1 MVDNAQ
7 KVQVTAE
14 LNAGQVESEAQKAAR
29 AFKTLLTNVRDLEA
43 ATKSLFNGNNGT
55 LGRQLADLT
64 RQLQAI
70 QQLPVQAAA
79 VGRVSRGIASGGG
92 STMANSAA
100 MAGAMANIRTD
111 PAFQNLQLER
121 EVNKVLGAR
130 AEIYRRVR
138 EALPDG
144 ATALRTSQVYRQ
156 ALQSIGDMPEKGTAA
171 YRDWQN
177 RTLGEVRE
185 FERRWTETARVEAD
199 KRARNQLK
207 VSKETNAQELRQQ
220 REHARELNRLFG
232 RDMHS
237 VMNGNTPE
245 ERARLAGEAV
255 GRVRDYAGRTGMTGF
270 NERELYSRYEDAEAR
285 RSARDMNRT
294 IRPQLSD
301 DERAGNAYRQRDAFN
316 NYNGGANRL
325 AGRFQFAGDFAA
337 VGAVMG
343 TAMYAGRST
352 VELQTEL
359 KNLQAITKATDTEMK
374 SLQGTIFAVGQTT
387 KYSTTQIAEAATV
400 MGQAGYSAAQ
410 IREALPAMASLA
422 TAAGGELAD
431 TVSTV
436 TSVLSIYDL
445 SIDRTANVS
454 NMLAEALNGSKL
466 SFQQLS
472 LGLQYAG
479 NVAADG
485 GVQFEEL
492 TSALGAM
499 ANAGI
504 RSGSTLGTGL
514 RALIQEL
521 ENPSDKFIEWL
532 RGVGLTANDVDIRTQ
547 GLAGAISNLTA
558 KSFDSG
564 AAMNVFEIRAASAFS
579 ALSNNLDVMLDLQTS
594 MENTNAATEGAKT
607 QMESLSAQASR
618 MGNALTEFTTVAGA
632 PFMAFLTGAF
642 GATASLLSLLAD
654 GGPIVQ
660 ILMTALIMLIAVGVV
675 KWLGTMLLGFT
686 ALTPA
691 MIKTNFATM
700 MTTISTR
707 GLAASMGLAAS
718 SVKAF
723 TVALIASPVGIFAI
737 ALTALAVAFGAN
749 EAAAARSKA
758 KLDEW
763 RTKAN
768 EASAEAQKY
777 SDRVSELASFMEM
790 VSLRSNTMA
799 SETVLA
805 GQMAETAAAKFSSW
819 GLVLEGN
826 ITTIDQLIAALARLS
841 REQATAAVNQKNL
854 ELTAKQGERETI
866 MGQNPWGGV
875 RSAASGL
882 TTQFS
887 GESRFAAPTA
897 DSSATTAVLNTMPA
911 NIKALMT
918 KARTGQM
925 TQNERN
931 VLSGWL
937 QGNLARFPTTARPRV
952 TAFVNSLNS
961 SAINDLFRLDREI
974 GNLRTEISVAG
985 VAASPEQEAAA
996 AAAAAQTRV
1005 NLQSERTIAGIND
1018 PSQRVRA
1025 GAAYQESS
1033 RQLAG
1038 RNDVYLGQLA
1048 DSMMARDPNLATG
1061 LQERARM
1068 MGVSVR
1074 DLLVAQ
1080 LKRQNPGFGRVELA
1094 GGNLDALD
1102 NPTAIRARERALKA
1116 QIADA
1121 ASLSNPTE
1129 RDSVRQGLQTQLREV
1144 TMRRLSLDNP
1154 DLDAVTIR
1162 SMLDDEMSG
1171 SGANVN
1177 RTQETSEQRA
1187 ARDRAKSLKD
1197 RRATFESQIEGASIN
1212 TRTVAGATGTA
1223 SEQQAMQFLIS
1234 KGLTPA
1240 QAAGIVGN
1248 LVHESGGMNTR
1259 ALGDNGTAYGLA
1271 QWRGD
1276 RQDNLRSFASARG
1289 TGADDMTTQLEFMW
1303 KEMQERGDLAR
1314 VQAQSTAAGAAE
1326 AFARHYE
1333 RPQGVD
1339 GPLAQMAGWSDRL
1352 ANANRL
1358 AGSGST
1364 TEIDQT
1370 AVRVLLDQW
1379 KENGIELIRAEG
1391 RAANISDAEMGE
1403 RLADFEVEAATYF
1416 NDVLTGNATRAKQ
1429 EMAAAASRFADGF
1442 AASTTLSL
1450 RGGAAD
1456 LDESL
1461 AQIRDAMNLAL
1472 AAELEASDADFRAQ
1486 NPNVN
1491 PAISGEAA
1499 AKRRE
1504 IQDTYAVRIV
1514 NATLAAVAAV
1524 FEGEAERAAQ
1534 EIARLRNGLEQDRT
1548 GIAMLSNSNG
1558 MRRLG
1563 EVQRTLGGM
1572 RGEDITVREGGV
1584 AVREAEGQ
1592 YNNALANQQRL
1603 ERERATAG
1611 TDEERAGLDGAL
1623 IDAAANTEAM
1633 AINLERARLAF
1644 QGLAGEAPAFT
1655 SMTEAWNGALTVFAD
1670 QAGINRGMF
1679 EDLSDGLLNSM
1690 NTAKAGFK
1698 TLVVDV
1704 LSGSKSM
1711 GDAFKDFTMSILE
1724 SLLDLAAEMLAKQV
1738 IMWVLQMM
1746 GVGGPGNLGGS
1757 FSGVK
1762 GTGAG
1767 GVTVTGVKGAWHGG
1781 PIRMAGGG
1789 RVPGTDSSRDSKL
1802 ILGMPGEVMMS
1813 KSAVDMVGEDN
1824 LLALNARANSR
1835 MSGMPTVAQAMGP
1848 AREPDTVNVWVV
1860 SPEQKP
1866 GVGKR
1871 DIVAAITED
1880 MMTGGKTKQLVK
1892 AIAVGAA

>member
-7 KVQVTAE
+7 KVEVTAE
-14 LNAGQVESEAQKAAR
+14 LNANQVESEAQKAGR
-29 AFKTLLTNVRDLEA
+29 AFRQLLNDVKALEA
-43 ATKSLFNGNNGT
+43 QTKQLFSGNNGS

-70 QQLPVQAAA
+70 QQLPLQAQA
-79 VGRVSRGIASGGG
+79 VNRVSRQISSGGG
-92 STMANSAA
+92 GTAANSAA
-100 MAGAMANIRTD
+100 MAGTMANIRTD

-171 YRDWQN
+171 YRQWQA
-177 RTLGEVRE
+177 RTLGEVRD
-185 FERRWTETARVEAD
+185 FEKKWTETARVEAD
-199 KRARNQLK
+199 KRSRNMLK
-207 VSKETNAQELRQQ
+207 VSKETNAAELRQQ
-220 REHARELNRLFG
+220 REHQRELNRLFG
-232 RDMHS
+232 RDMAG
-237 VMNGNTPE
+237 VMTGRTPE
-245 ERARLAGEAV
+245 ERRRLAGEAV
-255 GRVRDYAGRTGMTGF
+255 GRVGDYAGRTGMTGF
-270 NERELYSRYEDAEAR
+270 NERDLYARYEDAEAR
-285 RSARDMNRT
+285 RSARDMTRT
-294 IRPQLSD
+294 VRPQLSD
-301 DERAGNAYRQRDAFN
+301 DERAGRAYQQRDAFM

-325 AGRFQFAGDFAA
+325 ASRFQFVGDFAA

-352 VELQTEL
+352 VQLQTEL

-374 SLQGTIFAVGQTT
+374 TLQGTIFTVGQTT

-410 IREALPAMASLA
+410 IRDALPAIANLA
-422 TAAGGELAD
+422 TAAGGDLAD
-431 TVSTV
+431 TVATV
-436 TSVLSIYDL
+436 TSVLSIYDM
-445 SIDRTANVS
+445 SIDRTVNVS

-492 TSALGAM
+492 TAALGAM

-521 ENPSDKFIEWL
+521 ENPSDKFLEWL

-579 ALSNNLDVMLDLQTS
+579 ALSNNLDVMTDMQTA
-594 MENTNAATEGAKT
+594 MDNTNAATEGAKT
-607 QMESLSAQASR
+607 QMESIAAQASR

-632 PFMAFLTGAF
+632 PFMAFLQGAI
-642 GATASLLSLLAD
+642 GAAASLLSTLAS

-660 ILMTALIMLIAVGVV
+660 ILTTALMMLIGLNVL
-675 KWLGTMLLGFT
+675 KWLAGMLVGFKLMNGAMAVSHAQAALLALRAGNLTAAFAASTAGIRVFT
-686 ALTPA
+686 A
-691 MIKTNFATM
+691 
-700 MTTISTR
+700 
-707 GLAASMGLAAS
+707 
-718 SVKAF
+718 
-723 TVALIASPVGIFAI
+723 ALFASPVGIFAI
-737 ALTALAVAFGAN
+737 ALTALTTVLTLN
-749 EAAAARSKA
+749 SAAAARSKEQ
-758 KLDEW
+758 LDNW

-777 SDRVSELASFMEM
+777 SDRVAELAGFMEM

-799 SETVLA
+799 NETELA

-826 ITTIDQLIAALARLS
+826 ITTIDQLISALARLS

-854 ELTAKQGERETI
+854 ELTAKQGERETL
-866 MGQNPWGGV
+866 MGQNPWAGV
-875 RSAASGL
+875 RSAAVGL
-882 TTQFS
+882 TSQFAS
-887 GESRFAAPTA
+887 DPRFTSPTPDAA
-897 DSSATTAVLNTMPA
+897 ATTGVLSTMPA
-911 NIKALMT
+911 NIKALMA
-918 KARTGQM
+918 KARTGGM

-937 QGNLARFPTTARPRV
+937 QGNLTRFPVSARGRV
-952 TAFVNSLNS
+952 TAFVTSLNN
-961 SAINDLFRLDREI
+961 SAINDLFRVDREI
-974 GNLRTEISVAG
+974 ANLRTEISVAG
-985 VAASPEQEAAA
+985 VAASPEAEAAA
-996 AAAAAQTRV
+996 IASADQTRRG
-1005 NLQSERTIAGIND
+1005 LQQQQTIASIND
-1018 PSQRVRA
+1018 PASRVRM
-1025 GAAYQESS
+1025 GATYQENN
-1033 RQLAG
+1033 RVLAG
-1038 RNDVYLGQLA
+1038 QNDIYLGQLA
-1048 DSMMARDPNLATG
+1048 DRMLARDPNLTTG
-1061 LQERARM
+1061 LQQRAQM

-1094 GGNLDALD
+1094 GGNTNALD

-1121 ASLSNPTE
+1121 SSLSDPTE

-1144 TMRRLSLDNP
+1144 TLRRLSLDHP

-1171 SGANVN
+1171 SGANMN

-1187 ARDRAKSLKD
+1187 ARDRARSLKA
-1197 RRATFESQIEGASIN
+1197 RRSTFESQIEGASIN
-1212 TRTVAGATGTA
+1212 TRTVAGATGTP
-1223 SEQQAMQFLIS
+1223 SEQQALQFLMS
-1234 KGLTPA
+1234 KGLTA
-1240 QAAGIVGN
+1240 QQAAGIVGN

-1259 ALGDNGTAYGLA
+1259 ALGDNGSAYGLA

-1276 RQDNLRSFASARG
+1276 RREALGAFARSRG
-1289 TGADDMTTQLEFMW
+1289 TDQSDFTTQMEFMW

-1314 VQAQSTAAGAAE
+1314 VQAQSTTAGAAE

-1333 RPQGVD
+1333 RPRGVD
-1339 GPLAQMAGWSDRL
+1339 GPLAQMAGWNDRL

-1370 AVRVLLDQW
+1370 AVRALLDQW
-1379 KENGIELIRAEG
+1379 KETGIELIRAEG

-1403 RLADFEVEAATYF
+1403 RLADFEVEAAEYF
-1416 NDVLTGNATRAKQ
+1416 NDVLTGNSTRAKK
-1429 EMAAAASRFADGF
+1429 EMAEAASRFADGF
-1442 AASTTLSL
+1442 ATSTTLSL
-1450 RGGAAD
+1450 RGGAAN

-1461 AQIRDAMNLAL
+1461 AQIRDAMNVAL
-1472 AAELEASDADFRAQ
+1472 AAEIEASDAEFRAQ

-1504 IQDTYAVRIV
+1504 IQDNYATRIV
-1514 NATLAAVAAV
+1514 NATLEAVNAV
-1524 FEGEAERAAQ
+1524 FESEAERAAL
-1534 EIARLRNGLEQDRT
+1534 EIERLRISVAGQRT
-1548 GIAMLSNSNG
+1548 RISQLSNSNG
-1558 MRRLG
+1558 MRRLS
-1563 EVQRTLGGM
+1563 EVQRTLGGIDS
-1572 RGEDITVREGGV
+1572 ENLDIRDAEINVT
-1584 AVREAEGQ
+1584 EAQSQ
-1592 YNNALANQQRL
+1592 YDIALANQSRL
-1603 ERERATAG
+1603 ERERAAAG
-1611 TDEERAGLDGAL
+1611 TDEERNGLTEAL
-1623 IDAAANTEAM
+1623 IGASSNVATM
-1633 AINLERARLAF
+1633 ADNLERAQQAF
-1644 QGLAGEAPAFT
+1644 EAIAGQAPGFT
-1655 SMTEAWNGALTVFAD
+1655 SMTEAWNGALAVFAD
-1670 QAGINRGMF
+1670 QAGLGKSMF
-1679 EDLSDGLLNSM
+1679 EDVADGLLNTM
-1690 NTAKAGFK
+1690 NVAKSSFK

-1704 LSGSKSM
+1704 MSGSKSM
-1711 GDAFKDFTMSILE
+1711 GDAFKDFTMSILQ
-1724 SLLDLAAEMLAKQV
+1724 SLLDLAAEMLSKEIIRWVVEFIAGSMGGGGGGKTAMPMGTAKA
-1738 IMWVLQMM
+1738 
-1746 GVGGPGNLGGS
+1746 
-1757 FSGVK
+1757 
-1762 GTGAG
+1762 TGI
-1767 GVTVTGVKGAWHGG
+1767 KAWHGG
-1781 PIRMAGGG
+1781 SVTRMTGGG

-1813 KSAVDMVGEDN
+1813 KSAVDMVGEEN

-1835 MSGMPTVAQAMGP
+1835 MSSMPTVQQAMQ
-1848 AREPDTVNVWVV
+1848 REPDTVNVWVV
-1860 SPEQKP
+1860 APETKP
-1866 GVGKR
+1866 GMGKR
-1871 DIVAAITED
+1871 DVVAAITED